1 MAELVLIGGGVGI
14 NPLLSMLLHHL
25 HLVKEKSVLPGNVHL
40 LYSSKMENE
49 LLFKEKLLNVASA
62 NNNVKV
68 QFFATS
74 EAPPGNNIV
83 IKGKYRYQLVSITYR

>member
-1 MAELVLIGGGVGI
+1 MGI
-14 NPLLSMLLHHL
+14 NHLLSMLLHHL
-25 HLVKEKSVLPGNVHL
+25 HLVKEKSVLPGNSTNVHL
-40 LYSSKMENE
+40 LYSSRMENE

-74 EAPPGNNIV
+74 EVPPGNNVV
-83 IKGKYRYQLVSITYR
+83 IKGKYRISTSIYHL